1 MSEYPNVY
9 YEQLSQMI
17 IKNPSLPLK
26 NGEVCFYQGKAK
38 SFKTVTQIKET
49 PKKKTSLLLTPWIV
63 GIKRKAQVEVK
74 QENVNEYYNGQLYV
88 TNERIVFNCPVDGFN
103 LSISTISS
111 VKQYKNGIQ
120 VISRNASYNVMTSD
134 VKQVLNIIELMNKA
148 QTL

>member
-38 SFKTVTQIKET
+38 SFKTVTQIKEM

-63 GIKRKAQVEVK
+63 GINRKTQVEVK
-74 QENVNEYYNGQLYV
+74 QENVNEYFNGQLYV

-103 LSISTISS
+103 LSIPAISS

-134 VKQVLNIIELMNKA
+134 VKEVLNIIELMNKA

>member
-63 GIKRKAQVEVK
+63 GIKRKTQVEVK

-134 VKQVLNIIELMNKA
+134 VKQVLNIIELMNKSQA
-148 QTL
+148 

>member
-38 SFKTVTQIKET
+38 SFKTVTQIKEM

-63 GIKRKAQVEVK
+63 GIKRKTQVEVK
-74 QENVNEYYNGQLYV
+74 QENVNEYFNGQLYV

-103 LSISTISS
+103 LSIPAISS

-134 VKQVLNIIELMNKA
+134 VKEVFNIIELMNKA

>member
-63 GIKRKAQVEVK
+63 GIKRKTQVEVK

-88 TNERIVFNCPVDGFN
+88 TNERIVFSCPVDGFN

-148 QTL
+148 QA

>member
-63 GIKRKAQVEVK
+63 GIKRKTQVEVK

-148 QTL
+148 QA

>member
-17 IKNPSLPLK
+17 IKNPSLPIK

-63 GIKRKAQVEVK
+63 GIKRKTQVEVK

>member
-63 GIKRKAQVEVK
+63 GIKRKTQVEVK

-103 LSISTISS
+103 LSISSISS

-134 VKQVLNIIELMNKA
+134 VKQVLNIIELMNKSQA
-148 QTL
+148 